1 VALMPLSESHIGFQT
16 DSMGSNETQEYPFKK
31 VNALGF
37 GTVLKEKWR
46 SLK

>member
-31 VNALGF
+31 VNTLGF